1 MHVPRSSRLNS
12 WSVQL
17 AHWLDQFEASEQLI
31 ISLTAVIVGAG
42 TALGAVVF
50 IRMLEGVAQIE
61 SVVRGQI
68 GSALG
73 LLLVMA
79 VAGLL
84 VGTIVDRFAREAKG
98 HGVPEVMEAMLLRG
112 GRIRPKVAVAK
123 VVASSLTIG
132 SGGSGGREGPIV
144 QVGSALGSS
153 LGQLLRFSNE
163 RVRTLVACGA
173 AAGIAAAFNAPIAA
187 SIFALE
193 VILGRF
199 TARYFGA
206 VVISAVTSSIVARVF
221 LGDKPAFEVPAYP
234 LNHASELLLYLLL
247 GILAAILGVVLI
259 RSLYWAED
267 VFENWRV
274 PTPLKTSLGL
284 VLTGL
289 TGLLLA
295 GEPVLGPGLHLIGE
309 AIGSDFQFTI
319 GLMAAMLALKLLATL
334 FTLGSGNSGGVF
346 APSLFMGALLGGIV
360 GQVGNGLW
368 PSVVVH
374 PGAYALVGMAAAF
387 AGAARAPMSAILIVF
402 EMSGDYRLILPLM
415 LATVVATLVS
425 ELLFKESIYTLKL
438 KLKGISLRH
447 GRVEDV
453 MHSVQ
458 VGEVLS
464 QGETILASATLQE
477 AEEFFRRAR
486 NRSVAM
492 LDEKANLHG
501 VLSLADVERA
511 QDANIPGEA
520 QISTIGTA
528 RADLQ
533 VAFADE
539 TVGEAL
545 VRMNARGLGLLP
557 VVERANPSRLI
568 GQVRRDDILRAYD
581 LGLARRGELEYR
593 AERLRHDGSPM
604 TFVEFVLQP
613 GSWAVGLPVAEVSS
627 RLPKE
632 CILISIKRAER
643 TLVPHGDTV
652 LEAGDKVMAYAS
664 RQDQEA
670 VRATLA

>member
-1 MHVPRSSRLNS
+1 
-12 WSVQL
+12 
-17 AHWLDQFEASEQLI
+17 
-31 ISLTAVIVGAG
+31 
-42 TALGAVVF
+42 
-50 IRMLEGVAQIE
+50 
-61 SVVRGQI
+61 
-68 GSALG
+68 
-73 LLLVMA
+73 
-79 VAGLL
+79 
-84 VGTIVDRFAREAKG
+84 
-98 HGVPEVMEAMLLRG
+98 
-112 GRIRPKVAVAK
+112 
-123 VVASSLTIG
+123 
-132 SGGSGGREGPIV
+132 
-144 QVGSALGSS
+144 
-153 LGQLLRFSNE
+153 
-163 RVRTLVACGA
+163 
-173 AAGIAAAFNAPIAA
+173 
-187 SIFALE
+187 
-193 VILGRF
+193 
-199 TARYFGA
+199 
-206 VVISAVTSSIVARVF
+206 
-221 LGDKPAFEVPAYP
+221 
-234 LNHASELLLYLLL
+234 
-247 GILAAILGVVLI
+247 
-259 RSLYWAED
+259 
-267 VFENWRV
+267 
-274 PTPLKTSLGL
+274 
-284 VLTGL
+284 
-289 TGLLLA
+289 
-295 GEPVLGPGLHLIGE
+295 
-309 AIGSDFQFTI
+309 
-319 GLMAAMLALKLLATL
+319 
-334 FTLGSGNSGGVF
+334 
-346 APSLFMGALLGGIV
+346 
-360 GQVGNGLW
+360 
-368 PSVVVH
+368 
-374 PGAYALVGMAAAF
+374 
-387 AGAARAPMSAILIVF
+387 
-402 EMSGDYRLILPLM
+402 M

-464 QGETILASATLQE
+464 QGETISASASLHE
-477 AEEFFRRAR
+477 AEQFFQRAR

-492 LDEKANLHG
+492 LGENGDLHG
-501 VLSLADVERA
+501 ILSLADVERA
-511 QDANIPGEA
+511 QDANIPSEA
-520 QISTIGTA
+520 QISTIGTP

-557 VVERANPSRLI
+557 VVERANPNRLV

-604 TFVEFVLQP
+604 TFVEFVLLP